1 MIDLLTIFVVYRGI
15 VAYIATA
22 GLMTSIVQP
31 SSSVSGSRSGST
43 ITRFIV
49 SSDFDTPTAALAFDF
64 LVILLVVGR
73 SGIRATDSLSE
84 SAFG

>member
-1 MIDLLTIFVVYRGI
+1 M
-15 VAYIATA
+15 AYIATA
-22 GLMTSIVQP
+22 GFATSVVQP

-43 ITRFIV
+43 IARSIV
-49 SSDFDTPTAALAFDF
+49 LSGFDTPTAALAFDF

-73 SGIRATDSLSE
+73 SGIRATDSSSE